1 MYLTESN
8 TLTNLSVVAPENLS
22 STNFLTVE
30 FSNYLPAPVSTYL
43 IMIGADDGSL
53 VCYDQNKR
61 VYHEL
66 GTRGQIIERSYAP
79 IGVISIKNNHVVVGN
94 SDGMIAAYPIHGS
107 SLYPADPDNVYTHE
121 IGSAIVALSMD
132 DMNMEGLIGTEE
144 GSIHYVNFQENI
156 VIQLVQSNNKHQ
168 DAVNFVQYDPKHE
181 KVFLSS
187 CGEKSDELKVYT
199 AENCDAVNTFKSNIE
214 DDGYVVFVISTSIS
228 QSSSN
233 KRKQKRIV
241 GFSNGVIKRISL
253 DTLAIEHVF
262 KVNLNPGE
270 KITCGHY
277 SDNGINFVFG
287 TNQGALYIASLRTI
301 GKSRVEITYC
311 RIDNI
316 NKSNN
321 TIDGY
326 KSQSLAKL
334 NNDIMNDNESID
346 IDKNSD
352 EAYLDQFIGITSIHF
367 PYVDPIGTMLVAFDD
382 ATCKLWQ
389 SSVKNEQ

>member
-1 MYLTESN
+1 
-8 TLTNLSVVAPENLS
+8 
-22 STNFLTVE
+22 
-30 FSNYLPAPVSTYL
+30 
-43 IMIGADDGSL
+43 MIGTDDGSI
-53 VCYDQNKR
+53 VVFDQSKDANDGY
-61 VYHEL
+61 VDL
-66 GTRGQIIERSYAP
+66 GMRQQVMYNDFGA
-79 IGVISIKNNHVVVGN
+79 IGTMSIKNNSVVVGN
-94 SDGMIAAYPIHGS
+94 SNGMVVQYPITGS
-107 SLYPADPDNVYTHE
+107 EVQPQDRDQLDPQNV
-121 IGSAIVALSMD
+121 GSAVIALHMD
-132 DMNMEGLIGTEE
+132 EMNNEGLIGTEA
-144 GSIHYVNFQENI
+144 GGIFYVNFMECI
-156 VIQLVQSNNKHQ
+156 TIQLVSSNNKHQ

-181 KVFLSS
+181 KVFLTS
-187 CGEKSDELKVYT
+187 CGEKSDELKVFT
-199 AENCDAVNTFKSNIE
+199 TENCDAVNTFHSSIDE
-214 DDGYVVFVISTSIS
+214 DGYVVFVISTNV
-228 QSSSN
+228 SSGSN
-233 KRKQKRIV
+233 KGKQKRLV
-241 GFSNGVIKRISL
+241 GFSNGILKRISL

-270 KITCGHY
+270 KLTCGHY

-301 GKSRVEITYC
+301 GKSRVEISYC

-316 NKSNN
+316 NKSNQM
-321 TIDGY
+321 IDAY

-389 SSVKNEQ
+389 STVKNEQQMKIMELEQTGKGKSKDRPVHYDISQVGY